1 MGFEP
6 IIITGGTENYA
17 GSLNILISSITHT
30 NPDTV
35 CSVYCFG
42 WRDSLIEEFQRKH
55 EVNFKRVDI
64 SEELAE
70 SVKNNLRSGEALKMK
85 ISSILDSAIHRGNH
99 GGVLW
104 IDADSVITGDI
115 SKILMK
121 LKSGSVDVMCTRRKH
136 RTESHLNFALGV
148 IGIANSLLGNRF
160 IFDLN
165 ESMKSSEGV
174 DGWFHDQLEFYNSFS
189 RVMPRI
195 HSFTKEEHTLKGYR
209 NSLIYSRRESIESTP
224 RDIAEYLEI
233 PIKEIR
239 FPISNIY
246 PI

>member
-17 GSLNILISSITHT
+17 GSLNVLLSSITHT
-30 NPDTV
+30 NPEV
-35 CSVYCFG
+35 ACNAYCFG
-42 WRDSLIEEFQRKH
+42 WRDSLVQEFEEKH
-55 EVNFKRVDI
+55 EVNFNRVDI
-64 SEELAE
+64 SEELGG
-70 SVKNNLRSGEALKMK
+70 SVKNNVRSGEALKMK
-85 ISSILDSAIHRGNH
+85 ISSILDSAVHQGNH

-104 IDADSVITGDI
+104 IDADSVVTGDI
-115 SKILMK
+115 SKILLK
-121 LKSGSVDVMCTRRKH
+121 LKSDSVDVMCTRRKH
-136 RTESHLNFALGV
+136 RSEPHLNFALGV
-148 IGIANSLLGNRF
+148 IGISNSLLGNRF

-165 ESMKSSEGV
+165 ESMKNSLGI

-189 RVMPRI
+189 RILPRI

-224 RDIAEYLEI
+224 GDIAEYLGI
-233 PIKEIR
+233 PIKGIR
-239 FPISNIY
+239 FPANNIY